1 MDKVPRR
8 VQRFYRNNSA
18 PQPENDYQTEE
29 QKQEEYDSPTGR
41 PILQTI
47 PGMDYQDIEIDKKN
61 MEEIKKIEQKNMEEK
76 LALDQIERF
85 KKENKRLPTKQESD
99 QIAETLYTQLKN
111 SDDEEVSE
119 EMKNPLRHEYIE
131 GENEASGQGESRR
144 SRRMARIKGKELL
157 ENTQKLSVQEQRAKQ
172 REIEKQERLLAQQKK
187 HPQQTAQVSQEYAP
201 IQPSSEI
208 ADVKSL
214 LEEDLG
220 LEEKGKNK
228 KKGEDEFDLG
238 MDDEVNEE
246 ATVNNDSDNI
256 DDLALDEEECPNCK
270 KDTSKIIY
278 CPKCGTA
285 YCSNCGKKDVTN
297 QYICPKCGAKT
308 KA

>member
-8 VQRFYRNNSA
+8 MMRFYRKENSPSMVSGQEQNYDN
-18 PQPENDYQTEE
+18 PQQN
-29 QKQEEYDSPTGR
+29 QEEYDSPTGR
-41 PILQTI
+41 PILKSI

-61 MEEIKKIEQKNMEEK
+61 LEEIKKIEEKNMEEK
-76 LALDQIERF
+76 LALEQIEIF

-119 EMKNPLRHEYIE
+119 QINNPLRHEYVE
-131 GENEASGQGESRR
+131 GEVATESRR
-144 SRRMARIKGKELL
+144 SRRMARVKGKEIL
-157 ENTQKLSVQEQRAKQ
+157 ENTQKLSVQEQRTKQ
-172 REIEKQERLLAQQKK
+172 RELDKQQRLASQQKK
-187 HPQQTAQVSQEYAP
+187 QTPQPVQQTQEFVP

-214 LEEDLG
+214 LEDDLD
-220 LEEKGKNK
+220 LTEKKKG

-238 MDDEVNEE
+238 LDDDVPEE
-246 ATVNNDSDNI
+246 QATNLDSDNI
-256 DDLALDEEECPNCK
+256 EDISTDEEECPNCK

-285 YCSNCGKKDVTN
+285 YCDKCGKKEVTG
-297 QYICPKCGAKT
+297 QYVCPKCGAKT